1 MTYSTGR
8 QPISVAVGD
17 FNNDYRL
24 DIIVVNFDGSTVG
37 LFIEYGDGSF
47 SNQITYSTGSYAQP
61 YSVAVADFKGVPAQK
76 TSNFVKKTKF
86 EINK

>member
-1 MTYSTGR
+1 MTYFTGR
-8 QPISVAVGD
+8 QPNSVAVGD

-47 SNQITYSTGSYAQP
+47 SNQITYSTGSYSRP
-61 YSVAVADFKGVPAQK
+61 YSVAVADFEGVPLKKRQI
-76 TSNFVKKTKF
+76 SSKKTKF
-86 EINK
+86 EINT